1 MSMWVEAYSIDEAFV
16 GLRGTLDQVH
26 AAGQQLKR
34 EILRLTGLPVCVG
47 IAKTKTLAKL
57 ANQAAKKIDRLNGLC
72 VWDRVPESTRAGLLS
87 QLPVG
92 EVWGI
97 GPRMLKQWAG
107 INIGTIKDFL
117 DANET
122 RIGVSFPSCRCVP
135 CWSCAAH
142 RAF

>member
-57 ANQAAKKIDRLNGLC
+57 ANEAAKKVDALGGVC
-72 VWDRVPESTRAGLLS
+72 VWDRVPESTRDHVLRR
-87 QLPVG
+87 LPVL

-97 GPRMLKQWAG
+97 GPRVTERHNAL
-107 INIGTIKDFL
+107 
-117 DANET
+117 
-122 RIGVSFPSCRCVP
+122 GVFPVAHF
-135 CWSCAAH
+135 AAT
-142 RAF
+142 AL

>member
-16 GLRGTLDQVH
+16 GIRGTLDQVH

-57 ANQAAKKIDRLNGLC
+57 ANQAAKKIDRLNGVC
-72 VWDRVPESTRAGLLS
+72 VWDRVPERTRAGLLS

-92 EVWGI
+92 AVWGI
-97 GPRMLKQWAG
+97 GHGMVTRLAG
-107 INIGTIKDFL
+107 MNIPTVKALL
-117 DANET
+117 D
-122 RIGVSFPSCRCVP
+122 
-135 CWSCAAH
+135 
-142 RAF
+142 

>member
-57 ANQAAKKIDRLNGLC
+57 ANQAAKKIDRLNGVC
-72 VWDRVPESTRAGLLS
+72 VWDRVPERTRAGLLS
-87 QLPVG
+87 QLPRGGGWGVG
-92 EVWGI
+92 H
-97 GPRMLKQWAG
+97 RMGRRLAG
-107 INIGTIKDFL
+107 RNIGSSKDFV
-117 DANET
+117 DA
-122 RIGVSFPSCRCVP
+122 
-135 CWSCAAH
+135 
-142 RAF
+142 